1 MALLIRK
8 SKFLLLVA
16 TCATATLVAGW
27 PWDREKKIDFELTGQ
42 VLDNDTKQPLE
53 GAFAI
58 AIYKEI
64 KSGFAATANY
74 CVKTKGM
81 YTGKDGKFHF
91 PVEKLD
97 GNSPYWVSAIKPDYY
112 YVISD
117 IAPPK
122 IHYEQGVA
130 AYTGRHVYLAKQDP
144 TNPKN
149 SGAGDDIVCYRAA
162 SREDVAASIE
172 FLKIGL
178 AEIEKKYHGPLKQ
191 QIMEA
196 KRSMIQTLE
205 ALPLKSSP
213 FPK

>member
-1 MALLIRK
+1 MTNPIHK
-8 SKFLLLVA
+8 SKFLLLVL
-16 TCATATLVAGW
+16 TCATATLLAAW
-27 PWDREKKIDFELTGQ
+27 PWDREKKIDFKLTGQ

-53 GAFAI
+53 GAFVI
-58 AIYKEI
+58 AIYKEV
-64 KSGFAATANY
+64 KSGFAAAANY

-122 IHYEQGVA
+122 IHREQGAA
-130 AYTGRHVYLAKQDP
+130 AYSGRNIYLAKQDP
-144 TNPKN
+144 ANPRV
-149 SGAGDDIVCYRAA
+149 SGDGDDILCRRAA
-162 SREDVAASIE
+162 SRDDVAASIE

-178 AEIEKKYHGPLKQ
+178 AENEKNNGPLKQ
-191 QIMEA
+191 QIREA
-196 KRSMIQTLE
+196 TQSMIQSLE
-205 ALPLKSSP
+205 SVPARAQP
-213 FPK
+213 